1 MVDEGVLQRLAYV
14 LAATGAPHSPEVER
28 PEVLPR
34 VDGVIA
40 LDLPLDL
47 AVSRVRE
54 RALARSW
61 EFQSTE
67 VMPAMATA
75 VAHIA
80 QVLGDNGGCWDRYR
94 RHPGQVMVS
103 DRVRYHEVRRYF
115 LDWYAS
121 PCSRWMPARR

>member
-1 MVDEGVLQRLAYV
+1 MGEGLVVDEGVLQRLAYV

-54 RALARSW
+54 RALTRSW

-75 VAHIA
+75 LAHIA
-80 QVLGDNGGCWDRYR
+80 QVLGDNGVPMLTVDASKEVADER
-94 RHPGQVMVS
+94 Q
-103 DRVRYHEVRRYF
+103 RVRAF
-115 LDWYAS
+115 LAEL
-121 PCSRWMPARR
+121 ART